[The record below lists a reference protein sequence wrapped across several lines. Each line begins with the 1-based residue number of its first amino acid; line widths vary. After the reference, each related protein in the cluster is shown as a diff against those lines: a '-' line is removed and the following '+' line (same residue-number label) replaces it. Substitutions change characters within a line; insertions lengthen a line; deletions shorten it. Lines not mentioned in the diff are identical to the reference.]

1 MRAIGDMLRGMV
13 CVCMVGVL
21 VIAGS
26 AVAAGP
32 SPEYLALLEAAK
44 AEGKAVIGGFAFDPE
59 EIATLEKGFKK
70 RFGFP
75 VKLNAPQP

>member
-1 MRAIGDMLRGMV
+1 MRAVDNMLRGMALA
-13 CVCMVGVL
+13 CLVGML

-44 AEGKAVIGGFAFDPE
+44 AEGKATIGGFA
-59 EIATLEKGFKK
+59 
-70 RFGFP
+70 
-75 VKLNAPQP
+75 